1 MKIIFKKCGISVDEI
16 SITVKDS
23 GKKKATKK
31 ETLVYLNELSIIY
44 HEAANSYAAKG
55 LNALARDAEEKSK
68 QLYDLLND
76 QGLYSGV

>member
-1 MKIIFKKCGISVDEI
+1 MKITFKKHDILADEI
-16 SITVKDS
+16 NVTVKGY
-23 GKKKATKK
+23 GKEKATKK
-31 ETLVYLNELSIIY
+31 ATLEYLNELSIIY

-76 QGLYSGV
+76 QGLYNGL